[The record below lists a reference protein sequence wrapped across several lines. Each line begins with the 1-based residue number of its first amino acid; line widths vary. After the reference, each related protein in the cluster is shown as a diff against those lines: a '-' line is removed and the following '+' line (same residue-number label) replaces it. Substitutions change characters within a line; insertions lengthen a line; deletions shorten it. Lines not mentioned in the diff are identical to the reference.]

1 MFKPVLF
8 IVAASAAATLF
19 AVPLASQTSSQDI
32 VVSPRSSAAFAQEV
46 GSDLNGQLARM
57 RLDPRWDEG
66 GIVKLRFRAGKDGT
80 PTDIATYQ
88 SSGNRSLDRKS
99 RKAVERLTSLAPL
112 PSGARQ
118 STVIQANIIVA
129 YSDSQ
134 MKELSRKLA
143 RSEAARLA
151 SNDPAERAVLALGT
165 IRSSGS

>member
-32 VVSPRSSAAFAQEV
+32 VVSPRSSAAFVQEV
-46 GSDLNGQLARM
+46 GSDLNAQLARM
-57 RLDPRWDEG
+57 RLDARREET
-66 GIVKLRFRAGKDGT
+66 GIVKLRFRASADGT

-112 PSGARQ
+112 PENMRRGA
-118 STVIQANIIVA
+118 VIQANIIVA
-129 YSDSQ
+129 HSDSQ
-134 MKELSRKLA
+134 MKDLSRKLA
-143 RSEAARLA
+143 KSEAARLA
-151 SNDPAERAVLALGT
+151 SSDPAEKAVLALGVMPN
-165 IRSSGS
+165 RGL